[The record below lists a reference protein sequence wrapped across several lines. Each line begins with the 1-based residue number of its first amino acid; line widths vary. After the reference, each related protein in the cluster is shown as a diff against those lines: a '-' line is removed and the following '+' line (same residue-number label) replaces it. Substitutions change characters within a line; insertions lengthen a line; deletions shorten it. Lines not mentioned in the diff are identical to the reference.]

1 MTRKWRAKCNCMMPW
16 KDFSRGDI
24 IELDDEAVTERV
36 KALFEC
42 LTPDEEKKIEEEN
55 KVDLDYNVMMA
66 RLKQAK
72 ITIPKSP
79 TKKVITELFMSTLG
93 KADLPN
99 TAQ

>member
-1 MTRKWRAKCNCMMPW
+1 MVRKWRAKCNCMMPW
-16 KDFSRGDI
+16 KDFSRGDV

-42 LTPDEEKKIEEEN
+42 LTQDQEKKIEDEG
-55 KVDLDYNVMMA
+55 KVDLDYNVMMS

-79 TKKVITELFMSTLG
+79 TKKVITELFMQTLG
-93 KADLPN
+93 NGDLPN
-99 TAQ
+99 IA